1 MTIATILTWLRENNL
16 TKNGKR
22 RTSST
27 SNTKKIKAIKK
38 NRNVN
43 GNRALNFGEKPHS
56 KGLIFSRSR
65 GNFLLNLIP
74 AKVTRITNKNT
85 KRIKFTKIK
94 IKKRKERDYYY
105 NNIFIMPKLKKKDI

>member
-1 MTIATILTWLRENNL
+1 MTIAIILTWLSENNL

-43 GNRALNFGEKPHS
+43 GSRALNLGEKPHS
-56 KGLIFSRSR
+56 KGLIFSRSK
-65 GNFLLNLIP
+65 GNFLLNPIP

-85 KRIKFTKIK
+85 KIIKFTKIK
-94 IKKRKERDYYY
+94 IGIIYT
-105 NNIFIMPKLKKKDI
+105 L

>member
-1 MTIATILTWLRENNL
+1 MTITTILIWLNENSL

-43 GNRALNFGEKPHS
+43 GNRALNLGENPHS
-56 KGLIFSRSR
+56 KGLIFSRSK
-65 GNFLLNLIP
+65 GNFLLNPIP
-74 AKVTRITNKNT
+74 AKVTKTTSKNT
-85 KRIKFTKIK
+85 KRIKFIKIK
-94 IKKRKERDYYY
+94 I
-105 NNIFIMPKLKKKDI
+105 LDI